1 MFQIFPDQK
10 SCIQLKYYARIFKV
24 IMKFLADYA
33 DPFVYGVPVTEKPLC
48 TKLNGAF
55 AVQIFLK
62 SIQTA
67 AAVIPV
73 IDQDG

>member
-1 MFQIFPDQK
+1 
-10 SCIQLKYYARIFKV
+10 
-24 IMKFLADYA
+24 MKFLADYA

-55 AVQIFLK
+55 AVQIFPK